1 MSDEATPRDR
11 AWLAVID
18 LLADAHPMTVKDIA
32 DGGNVS
38 TDTARA
44 VLHVAEDYG
53 LLTRDK
59 PQAHTY
65 RPNIGPLAHVDDPEY
80 RRAIATLIGE
90 ANMED

>member
-1 MSDEATPRDR
+1 MTDETPRDR

-18 LLADAHPMTVKDIA
+18 LLVDADPMTTSDIA
-32 DGGNVS
+32 NGGNVS

-53 LLTRDK
+53 VLTRDS

-65 RPNIGPLAHVDDPEY
+65 HPSIGALAHVEDPEY